1 MYFKELLSKNKT
13 AVIDKWFGV
22 VVNSYPADTAKF
34 IKSQKD
40 PFSNPVGGTTLKG
53 LKGLIDELLGEMN
66 HDTINSFLDPIIRIR
81 AVQSFTPSQATSF
94 IFSLKKIIRDQLNKN
109 NFNDNSLL
117 NELLQFDL
125 KIDLVGLMAFDIYT
139 KCREKIYQI
148 KANEERNRT
157 FSAFERAGLIKEIP
171 VSGPKLQDIDI

>member
-1 MYFKELLSKNKT
+1 MCFKELLAKNKT

-22 VVNSYPADTAKF
+22 VVNSYPADTTKF

-40 PFSNPVGGTTLKG
+40 PFSNPVGFTTLKG
-53 LKGLIDELLGEMN
+53 LKGLMDELLGEMN
-66 HDTINSFLDPIIRIR
+66 HDKINSFLDPIIRIR

-109 NFNDNSLL
+109 NSNDNSLL
-117 NELLQFDL
+117 NELSNFDL
-125 KIDLVGLMAFDIYT
+125 KIDLVGLMAFDVYT

-171 VSGPKLQDIDI
+171 ASGPELQDIDI